1 MGRKTFRENMKAL
14 EKEIICQ
21 GEMVNVALDRSVDA
35 LKNLNVIK
43 AEKVIKDDRL
53 INRKRWDIEEQ
64 CISLL
69 ATQQPVATDLRELIA
84 VLSIST
90 DLERMGDHAEGIAR
104 IAIMHGD
111 NPLIKP
117 LVDIPRMAEKA
128 SDMLT
133 RSIEAFINRDAET
146 AKAICEEDDKVDDLY
161 DQVYRELLSFMI
173 EDPTIITRGTYL
185 LWAAHNLERIADR
198 VTNICERI
206 VFLITGSM
214 DDIKVSNY

>member
-14 EKEIICQ
+14 EKEIISQ

-35 LKNLNVIK
+35 LRNLDVTK
-43 AEKVIKDDRL
+43 AEKVIEDDRL

-64 CISLL
+64 CINLL

-90 DLERMGDHAEGIAR
+90 DLERMGDHAEGIAK

-111 NPLIKP
+111 KPLIKP
-117 LVDIPRMAEKA
+117 LIDIPRMAEKA

-133 RSIEAFINRDAET
+133 RSIEAFINKE
-146 AKAICEEDDKVDDLY
+146 AKMAIAICNEDDEVDMLY

-206 VFLITGSM
+206 VFLVTGSM
-214 DDIKVSNY
+214 DEIKVSNY